1 MKGSIRVVKVAALTS
16 LAALSIAASAA
27 GETAVPSASGGL
39 KENGLIAF
47 DSVGDIWVS
56 SEDGSSRSQ
65 LTSGPA
71 FDISPMWSPDGTRIA
86 YWSVAPTD
94 DAGPF
99 DYDTFMLAASEPRTS
114 LMVMAADGSDAHALV
129 EGLRLVD
136 PTAPEPP
143 EVRARWSPDGES
155 ILYSQFADG
164 GSRVEVVAATGG
176 IPAILADHGG
186 QPSWS
191 PDGPMIAYLGEDDP
205 KGAIH
210 LMAADGSEQ
219 HELTSVQDGQ
229 GEPEWSP
236 DGTRILF
243 HTGSGGTADIWVAN
257 VDGTGDAPLIASS
270 ANEFHAV
277 WAPDGSRIVFDR
289 ARSPEDSS
297 VVGFVVS
304 TADGTG
310 EITLD
315 HPAVWGTVPT
325 WSPDGTKVFGYSA
338 EPDLTAMTLV
348 IADASG
354 VQPATSI
361 PASGNL
367 GLGSWQAIQE

>member
-1 MKGSIRVVKVAALTS
+1 MTGSIEKVRVAAITAVAG
-16 LAALSIAASAA
+16 LAMAATAA
-27 GETAVPSASGGL
+27 GQTAAPSASGGL
-39 KENGLIAF
+39 TQNGLIAF
-47 DSVGDIWVS
+47 DSDGDIWVS
-56 SEDGSSRSQ
+56 REDGSSRAQ

-86 YWSVAPTD
+86 YWSIEPAG

-99 DYDTFMLAASEPRTS
+99 DYDTVMRAASEPRTS
-114 LMVMAADGSDAHALV
+114 LMVMAADGSDAHPLV
-129 EGLRLVD
+129 DGLLLVD

-143 EVRARWSPDGES
+143 EVRARWSPDGER

-164 GSRVEVVAATGG
+164 GSRVEIVAAAGG
-176 IPAILADHGG
+176 TPVILADGA

-191 PDGPMIAYLGEDDP
+191 PDGSMIAYLGEDDP

-210 LMAADGSEQ
+210 LMAADGSGQ
-219 HELTSVQDGQ
+219 RELTSVQDGQ

-243 HTGSGGTADIWVAN
+243 HSASSGTGDIWVAN
-257 VDGTGDAPLIASS
+257 ADGSGEAPLIESP

-277 WAPDGSRIVFDR
+277 WAPDGSRVVFDR
-289 ARSPEDSS
+289 ARSPEDAS
-297 VVGFVVS
+297 VVGFDVS
-304 TADGTG
+304 DTAGTT
-310 EITLD
+310 EIVLD
-315 HPAVWGTVPT
+315 HPAVWGAVPT

-338 EPDLTAMTLV
+338 EPDLAAMTLV

-354 VQPATSI
+354 EDPATTI
-361 PASGNL
+361 PAPGNL
-367 GLGSWQAIQE
+367 GLGSWQAIPA